1 MLPKTENKKNKD
13 FVFFLAR
20 MFGRVLE
27 KVIIPDI
34 QKISGSVER
43 KIAAVG
49 IASLLCDS
57 KEMMDGSYSHFW

>member
-1 MLPKTENKKNKD
+1 
-13 FVFFLAR
+13 

-27 KVIIPDI
+27 KVIIPDV
-34 QKISGSVER
+34 QKISGGVER

-49 IASLLCDS
+49 IAGLLCDS

>member
-1 MLPKTENKKNKD
+1 
-13 FVFFLAR
+13 

-27 KVIIPDI
+27 KVIIPDV

-49 IASLLCDS
+49 ITNLLCDS
-57 KEMMDGSYSHFW
+57 KEMMDGSYSQLW

>member
-1 MLPKTENKKNKD
+1 
-13 FVFFLAR
+13 

-27 KVIIPDI
+27 KVIIPDV